1 VGLDGPV
8 NMHLCVPCMPWLI
21 SREELNPQ
29 SQVVASELLA
39 GGGATTV
46 QLVYQRLL
54 VATFVH
60 GAN

>member
-1 VGLDGPV
+1 
-8 NMHLCVPCMPWLI
+8 MHLCVPCMPWLI